1 MTISPTPDNQK
12 QHAPMPK
19 SVKRAYERAAGE
31 AWILAL
37 TVARESFEATS
48 RERAAAAEAQLKEI
62 RAVCSAQAAEL
73 VDIRLRFVE
82 HERKAEAEL
91 LKAQKEAAEANRR
104 LAVQTDDSMR
114 AATRAAKITSQ
125 FAALKTSLQTAQ
137 NIGQSLFDAI
147 GGQETDTAL
156 PHAPQENLVVE
167 DQRMTNRPSVHERSR
182 APQRGALELNEPAL
196 IAAATL
202 FIKTVCRGRVS
213 SIDLATQSATGPPE

>member
-12 QHAPMPK
+12 QHAPIPK

-48 RERAAAAEAQLKEI
+48 RERDAAEETQLKEI
-62 RAVCSAQAAEL
+62 RTVCSAQAAEL
-73 VDIRLRFVE
+73 VDIRIRFVE

-91 LKAQKEAAEANRR
+91 LKAQKETAEANRR

-114 AATRAAKITSQ
+114 AATRVATITSQ

-137 NIGQSLFDAI
+137 DIGQSLFDAL
-147 GGQETDTAL
+147 GGRKPDTEL
-156 PHAPQENLVVE
+156 PHARQENLVVE
-167 DQRMTNRPSVHERSR
+167 DLRMTNSPFVHECSH
-182 APQRGALELNEPAL
+182 APPHGGPQLNEPAL

-202 FIKTVCRGRVS
+202 FIKTVCRGQVS
-213 SIDLATQSATGPPE
+213 SAHLDAKSAPCPPE